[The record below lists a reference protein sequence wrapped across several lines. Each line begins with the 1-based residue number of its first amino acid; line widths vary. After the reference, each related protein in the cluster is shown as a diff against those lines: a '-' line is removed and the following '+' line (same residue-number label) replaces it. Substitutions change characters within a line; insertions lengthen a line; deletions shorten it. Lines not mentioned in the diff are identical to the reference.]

1 MSLTS
6 YQNKRNFTNTVEPKF
21 SKYKSGNELRFVV
34 QRHQASHLHYDFR
47 LEIGGVL
54 KSWAIPKG
62 PSLNPKD
69 KRLAIRVEDHPY
81 DYIHFK
87 GEIPEGNYGAGR
99 VTIFDEG
106 TFEFY
111 ENKPQKSLLEA
122 LKDGDLKFRLNG
134 NILKGAFSLL
144 KLKNSNPDHWLL
156 IKHRDEFSVS
166 SKFNIE
172 KIVSKQRLKEDLM
185 EA

>member
-1 MSLTS
+1 MNLKSD
-6 YQNKRNFTNTVEPKF
+6 QNKRDFTFTLEPPP
-21 SKYKSGNELRFVV
+21 SKSKDEKEMRFVV
-34 QRHQASHLHYDFR
+34 QRHEASHLHYDFR
-47 LEIGGVL
+47 LEMDGVL

-62 PSLNPKD
+62 PSLNSKD
-69 KRLAIRVEDHPY
+69 KRLAIRVEDHPC
-81 DYIHFK
+81 DYIHFE
-87 GEIPEGNYGAGR
+87 GEIPEGNYGAGT
-99 VTIFDEG
+99 VSIFDEG
-106 TFEFY
+106 TYESI